1 MRPNIVRYRWLAV
14 LAFAVSALVFASP
27 PEAAGGAWS
36 FRLNLGGFPE
46 PVWQESDLKLL
57 VRRVRKDMDEALKE
71 AEKTG
76 RILQAPP
83 VPAFPGWSRCQDIA
97 HQARPDLMV
106 VRMNLAGLKAAVKM
120 VRGTFDRMSEDRF
133 EEGLPFGFSAGDWG
147 AEILRDFRLRGCS
160 KKRLL
165 RILTIHQGAARDLWA
180 DLRDDINRDVVWTHH
195 AWEKTK
201 NHPDTATRNRAA
213 WNLWHAMGF
222 PARW

>member
-1 MRPNIVRYRWLAV
+1 MRPNIARWRWLAMV
-14 LAFAVSALVFASP
+14 LFAASVLVFNSP
-27 PEAAGGAWS
+27 PKAMGESWG
-36 FRLNLGGFPE
+36 FRLKLGGFPE

-57 VRRVRKDMDEALKE
+57 ARRIRNDLDNALKE

-76 RILQAPP
+76 RTLQPP
-83 VPAFPGWSRCQDIA
+83 PAPAFPGWSRCQDIA
-97 HQARPDLMV
+97 QQARPDLMV

-120 VRGTFDRMSEDRF
+120 VRGTFDHMSEDRL
-133 EEGLPFGFSAGDWG
+133 EERLPFGFSAGDWG

-165 RILTIHQGAARDLWA
+165 RILTIHQGAARDLWT
-180 DLRDDINRDVVWTHH
+180 DLRDGINRDVVWTHH

-201 NHPDTATRNRAA
+201 NHPDAATRNRAA